1 MKVGG
6 IAVIEG
12 FLRFNSQYHHQKKK
26 RKEKEKKDTNCQQ
39 SINITLEF
47 VARPF

>member
-26 RKEKEKKDTNCQQ
+26 RKEKEKRIRTANKAST
-39 SINITLEF
+39 SH
-47 VARPF
+47 